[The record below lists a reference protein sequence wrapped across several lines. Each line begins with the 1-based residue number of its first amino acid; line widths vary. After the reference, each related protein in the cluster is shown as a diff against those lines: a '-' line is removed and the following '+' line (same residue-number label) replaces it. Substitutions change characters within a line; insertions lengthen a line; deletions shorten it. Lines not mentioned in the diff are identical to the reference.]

1 MPLRPDFV
9 LFDCD
14 GVLVDSE
21 RLTNR
26 VIHHNLKDR
35 GFFVPEE
42 EISTLFLGGT
52 MPGLYEAARARG
64 AVLEADWVERI
75 YEDVFVA
82 LDKEI
87 TPIPG
92 IFDVLDWLD
101 QAAIPYAVCSNGP
114 HAKMDITLA
123 RCGLKARFEG
133 RIYSRQDVTT
143 PKPAPDVYLLAAQ
156 RAGIAPAR
164 CVVIEDSP
172 NGAKAGKAAG
182 MYTLGYC
189 SDTAAARLAPICDQ
203 LFDDMLDL
211 PEILQGCTQP
221 RALT

>member
-1 MPLRPDFV
+1 MPLLPDLV

-26 VIHHNLKDR
+26 VIHYNLKAR
-35 GFFVPEE
+35 GLFVPEE
-42 EISTLFLGGT
+42 EIITLFVGGT
-52 MPGLYEAARARG
+52 MQGVYETARARG
-64 AVLEADWVERI
+64 AVLEPDWVARI
-75 YEDVFVA
+75 YEEVFAALAKDV
-82 LDKEI
+82 

-92 IFDVLDWLD
+92 IVEVLDWLD

-114 HAKMDITLA
+114 HAKMDVTLA

-133 RIYSRQDVTT
+133 RIYSREDVTT

-172 NGAKAGKAAG
+172 NGATAGKAAG

-189 SDTAAARLAPICDQ
+189 ADMPAARLAPICDQ
-203 LFDDMLDL
+203 LFEDMRAL
-211 PEILQGCTQP
+211 PAILKCPTHP
-221 RALT
+221 RAVT